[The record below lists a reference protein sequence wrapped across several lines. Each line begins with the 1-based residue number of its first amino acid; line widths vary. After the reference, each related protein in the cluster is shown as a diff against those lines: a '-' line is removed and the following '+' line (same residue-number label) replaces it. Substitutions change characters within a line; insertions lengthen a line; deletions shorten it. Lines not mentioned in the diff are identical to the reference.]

1 MAVAHVLVI
10 HEDPCVRKLLSD
22 VLNRQE
28 VRVSHACGA
37 DEALAAMS
45 REPVQ
50 VLFADWRTPGIDEGF
65 VRRVIGR
72 YCPLSIVILTDN
84 GFSQA
89 CAAAVP
95 PSLSGYLECLS
106 KPVTQDKILA
116 ALAKT
121 LDRVRRQEPREVP
134 TPASRA
140 RGEGPRQAEDPAAAL
155 VAKSASMDEIL
166 GLVSKIAPTD
176 VAVLI
181 QGEPGVGKQ
190 SVARRIHRQSSR
202 AGGPFVHVGCGG
214 IPKTQLDV
222 QLFGE
227 PGRGAGEDS
236 GRRPGLFERARG
248 GTLFLDDVPRL
259 PFWASVN
266 LFDVLQQCAHAPSQG
281 ANNEPVSVRVIASAT
296 RDIESAV
303 ARNQFY
309 SGLYYY
315 LSAVRIYVPPL
326 RERRE
331 DIPELA
337 KHFLAAADGR
347 GSAPAGAA
355 RRRFSKDAL
364 ECLLSYDWPGNILEL
379 ASVVAHAA
387 ILTNAEEIG
396 RECVTDTLG
405 KVACHDDSEKISVPL
420 AGGLKEIERYVIKEV
435 IRRCRG
441 NKAAAARSLGLNRRK
456 LYRLLEG
463 RPQAENEPGSASR
476 PADPFMTPLPP
487 APLRST
493 PAGWNE
499 DIFTLR

>member
-1 MAVAHVLVI
+1 MGVAHVLVI
-10 HEDPCVRKLLSD
+10 HEDPCVRQLLSE
-22 VLNRQE
+22 VLNRRE

-37 DEALAAMS
+37 DEGLAVLS

-50 VLFADWRTPGIDEGF
+50 ILFADWRTPGIDEGF

-89 CAAAVP
+89 CAAAIP

-106 KPVTQDKILA
+106 KPVTQEKILA
-116 ALAKT
+116 ALAKA
-121 LDRVRRQEPREVP
+121 LDRTRRQERKEVP
-134 TPASRA
+134 APASQA
-140 RGEGPRQAEDPAAAL
+140 PGEGPRQAEDLTAAL

-176 VAVLI
+176 VAILI

-190 SVARRIHRQSSR
+190 SVARQIHRQSSR

-214 IPKTQLDV
+214 IAETQLDV

-227 PGRGAGEDS
+227 PGRGAGEDR
-236 GRRPGLFERARG
+236 GRHPGLFERARG

-259 PFWASVN
+259 PFWASVK
-266 LFDVLQQCAHAPSQG
+266 LFDVLQQGAHAPSQG
-281 ANNEPVSVRVIASAT
+281 TNNEPVSVRVIASAT
-296 RDIESAV
+296 RDIETAV

-331 DIPELA
+331 DIPALA
-337 KHFLAAADGR
+337 KHFLAATDR
-347 GSAPAGAA
+347 RDSVPAGAL
-355 RRRFSKDAL
+355 RCRFSKEAM
-364 ECLLSYDWPGNILEL
+364 ECLLGYDWPGNVREL

-387 ILTNAEEIG
+387 IVSSAEEIG
-396 RECVTDTLG
+396 RECVTDALG

-441 NKAAAARSLGLNRRK
+441 NKAAAARSLGLHRRT
-456 LYRLLEG
+456 LYRLLKA
-463 RPQAENEPGSASR
+463 RPQAEDKPGTTSR
-476 PADPFMTPLPP
+476 PVDPFITPLPP
-487 APLRST
+487 APLRSI

-499 DIFTLR
+499 DILTIR